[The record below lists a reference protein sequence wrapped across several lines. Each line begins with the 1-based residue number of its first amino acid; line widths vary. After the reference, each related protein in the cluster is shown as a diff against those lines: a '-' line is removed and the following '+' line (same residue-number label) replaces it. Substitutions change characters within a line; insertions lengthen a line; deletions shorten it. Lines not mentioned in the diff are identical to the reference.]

1 MTTPQ
6 RLKVEPV
13 PGVTFGAVI
22 TGIDLTDLSN
32 ALWADIEEAFNE
44 YGMLIFPAQY
54 LTADTQATFAK
65 RFGPLQGADR
75 AHSISNRH
83 QDGVVLTDQD
93 STWLTLSYPT
103 RYWHADGTSGP
114 IPPKICILGAASVAS
129 RDGQTA
135 FADMSAAYDAL
146 DQETKDRI
154 ANLNA
159 YTIRT
164 WSEQPESCR
173 SSTKPISTHLLGI
186 QPRMAIM
193 GWECARNAH
202 CGRWSKYIR

>member
-6 RLKVEPV
+6 RLKVEPIL
-13 PGVTFGAVI
+13 GVTFGAAI
-22 TGIDLTDLSN
+22 TGIDLTDLSR

-54 LTADTQATFAK
+54 LTAGTQAAFAK
-65 RFGPLQGADR
+65 RFGSLQGVDR

-83 QDGVVLTDQD
+83 QDGVALTDQD

-103 RYWHADGTSGP
+103 RYWHADGTFGP

-129 RDGQTA
+129 WGGQTA

-146 DQETKDRI
+146 D
-154 ANLNA
+154 
-159 YTIRT
+159 
-164 WSEQPESCR
+164 
-173 SSTKPISTHLLGI
+173 
-186 QPRMAIM
+186 
-193 GWECARNAH
+193 
-202 CGRWSKYIR
+202 